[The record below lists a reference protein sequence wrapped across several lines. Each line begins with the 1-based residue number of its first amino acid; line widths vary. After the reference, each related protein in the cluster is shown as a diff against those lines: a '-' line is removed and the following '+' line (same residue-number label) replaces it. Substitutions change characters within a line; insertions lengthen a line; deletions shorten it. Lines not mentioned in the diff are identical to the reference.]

1 MGKRGFTFRW
11 RYAPE
16 IEQQMKTV
24 YDSLSEKDRRIYAAI
39 EAQKFSRGGI
49 SYMAEILGC
58 TRKTIRRGI
67 KELKDPRTLPKDRIR
82 RPGGGAKSKLE
93 TIAGLDAAFLELV
106 RDYTAGDPMQE
117 EVLWTN
123 LAHQE
128 IADRLRGRGMDVS
141 GRIVKQLLRKHH
153 FTKRK
158 ARKSLRTGENADRD
172 AQFRRIAHLRTQYE
186 AVGNPIISI
195 DTKKKESLGLLYREG
210 HVYTQ
215 EVITVYD
222 HDFSHLAEGVAIPY
236 AIYDLQRNKASV
248 SIGISKDTAEF
259 VCDAI
264 RHWWRTQG
272 RDDYPQATSILAL
285 ADSGGSNSY
294 RHYVFKEA
302 LQHLADELGIEIRMA
317 HYPPYASKWNPVEHR
332 VFPHITRALRGVIL
346 TSHEQVK
353 MLIERA
359 KTSTGLTV
367 TAQIV
372 TKLYQIGKKVAKGF
386 KESMRILFDKE
397 LGKWNYR
404 AVPLQT

>member
-1 MGKRGFTFRW
+1 MGQRGFTFTW
-11 RYAPE
+11 RYAPD
-16 IEQQMKTV
+16 IEQQMKTF

-39 EAQKFSRGGI
+39 EAQKFPRGGI
-49 SYMAEILGC
+49 TYMAEILGC
-58 TRKTIRRGI
+58 NRKTIRRGI
-67 KELKDPRTLPKDRIR
+67 KDLKDPRTLPKDRIR
-82 RPGGGAKSKLE
+82 RQGGGAKPKLE
-93 TIAGLDAAFLELV
+93 TIAGIDVAFLEIV
-106 RDYTAGDPMQE
+106 RDYTAGDPMKE

-123 LAHQE
+123 LAHQD
-128 IADRLRGRGMDVS
+128 IATRLRACGMDVS
-141 GRIVKQLLRKHH
+141 VRIVKQLLRKHN

-158 ARKSLRTGENADRD
+158 ARKSLSTGENVDRE
-172 AQFRRIAHLRTQYE
+172 AQFRRIAHVRAQYE

-210 HVYTQ
+210 SVYTQ
-215 EVITVYD
+215 EVIKVYD
-222 HDFSHLAEGVAIPY
+222 HDFPHLADGVAIPY
-236 AIYDLQRNKASV
+236 AIYDLQRNKACV
-248 SIGISKDTAEF
+248 SLGTSKDTADF
-259 VCDAI
+259 VCDSI
-264 RHWWRTQG
+264 KHWWLTQG
-272 RDDYPQATSILAL
+272 RHDYPQATSILAL

-302 LQHLADELGIEIRMA
+302 LQQLVAALGIEIRMA

-332 VFPHITRALRGVIL
+332 VFPHITRVLRGVIL

-353 MLIERA
+353 RLIERT

-372 TKLYQIGKKVAKGF
+372 TKVYQTGKKVAEGF

-404 AVPLQT
+404 AVPLHA